1 VSRLGIV
8 AALPGEA
15 RPLAG
20 RRVDPGGV
28 WRSDG
33 GVDLRLAGIGP
44 GRAAAAAERLLAG
57 GATALAS
64 WGSAGAL
71 AADLTAGALL
81 LPRTVVAADGEV
93 LAVDA
98 AWQRRLLDCLAS
110 HLPVATGPLVEVLA
124 VVATP
129 ADKASLRR
137 RTDAVAVDMESV
149 AVARCARRAG
159 VPFVVVRAVVDGAAT
174 ALPGV
179 AIAALDGLGRVRPLR
194 LVAGLLRE
202 PRAWPA
208 LGELRRGFRA
218 CQATLGRVVAVTGI
232 SLLAPG
238 TDNETA
244 DRA

>member
-1 VSRLGIV
+1 MSRLGIV

-33 GVDLRLAGIGP
+33 GVDLRLSGIGP
-44 GRAAAAAERLLAG
+44 RRAAAAAERLLAG

-98 AWQRRLLDCLAS
+98 AWQRRLLDCLAP
-110 HLPVATGPLVEVLA
+110 HLPVATGPLMEVIA

-129 ADKASLRR
+129 ADKESLRR
-137 RTDAVAVDMESV
+137 RSGAVAVDMESV
-149 AVARCARRAG
+149 ALARCARQAG

-179 AIAALDGLGRVRPLR
+179 AIVALDGLGRVRPLR

-208 LGELRRGFRA
+208 LGHLRRSFGR
-218 CQATLGRVVAVTGI
+218 CQATLARVVELAGI
-232 SLLAPG
+232 DLLAP
-238 TDNETA
+238 
-244 DRA
+244 

>member
-20 RRVDPGGV
+20 CRVDAGGA

-33 GVDLRLAGIGP
+33 GVHLQLAGIGP
-44 GRAAAAAERLLAG
+44 RRAAAAAERLLAG

-98 AWQRRLLDCLAS
+98 AWQGRLLDRLAP
-110 HLPVATGPLVEVLA
+110 HVPVATGPLVEVLA
-124 VVATP
+124 VVANP

-174 ALPGV
+174 ALPAV
-179 AIAALDGLGRVRPLR
+179 AIAALDGLGRMRPVR

-208 LGELRRGFRA
+208 LGRLRRSFRR
-218 CQATLGRVVAVTGI
+218 CQATLARVAELAGTD
-232 SLLAPG
+232 LLAP
-238 TDNETA
+238 E
-244 DRA
+244 

>member
-1 VSRLGIV
+1 MSRLGIV

-33 GVDLRLAGIGP
+33 GVDLRLSGIGP
-44 GRAAAAAERLLAG
+44 RRAAAAAERLLAG

-98 AWQRRLLDCLAS
+98 AWQRRLLDCLAP
-110 HLPVATGPLVEVLA
+110 HLPVATGPLMEVLA

-129 ADKASLRR
+129 ADKESLRR
-137 RTDAVAVDMESV
+137 RSGAVAVDMESV
-149 AVARCARRAG
+149 ALARCARQAG

-179 AIAALDGLGRVRPLR
+179 AIVALDGLGRVRPLR

-208 LGELRRGFRA
+208 LGHLRRSFGR
-218 CQATLGRVVAVTGI
+218 CQATLARVVELAGI
-232 SLLAPG
+232 DLLAP
-238 TDNETA
+238 
-244 DRA
+244 